1 MQSFESNLHWLYAI
15 VMFSSALAFIIM
27 SRRPAQVPSYKYV
40 IHIFVVVWSGLAY
53 SAIALGQGKIQMGG
67 EEVVY
72 ARYLDWVVTTPLL
85 LLSLNLTG
93 KYTISLEGT
102 ITGALLGSQVIMI
115 LTGLFA
121 ELSLSQDAKWFW
133 YVAGCIA
140 LVLVLWI
147 FWGPLFKKAVA
158 QGAAIKEVY
167 RKSATFL
174 TIQWLAYPMVWMLG
188 KPGLN
193 IIDATT
199 TTVLFIIL
207 PIISKAGFGFFNLLL
222 LRNLPEEVKHR
233 AFEPGKKHFI
243 TAER

>member
-1 MQSFESNLHWLYAI
+1 MQSFESTIHWLYAG

-27 SRRPAQVPSYKYV
+27 SRQPAKVPAYKYL

-53 SAIALGQGKIQMGG
+53 AAIALGQGRIQIGA

-102 ITGALLGSQVIMI
+102 ITGALLGSQVMMI

-121 ELSLSQDAKWFW
+121 ELSTSMDAKWFW

-147 FWGPLFKKAVA
+147 FWGPLLQKATL
-158 QGAAIKEVY
+158 QGAAIREVY

-174 TIQWLAYPMVWMLG
+174 TVQWLAYPMVWMLG
-188 KPGLN
+188 KPGLG
-193 IIDATT
+193 IIDSTT

-222 LRNLPEEVKHR
+222 LRKLPDDVKQK
-233 AFEPGKKHFI
+233 AFDTDKKHS
-243 TAER
+243 